1 MMGGCVLRTASGNVT
16 EYLQVKGEP
25 NEWAVFS
32 NCTDRPCLYGLHNDN
47 QVCMMWVLRVPFQE
61 TSSHF
66 NVMDGTILPNDEAH
80 CASQT

>member
-1 MMGGCVLRTASGNVT
+1 LYNNFLQDPSSAIPIGTLLAILITFISYVCYAFMMGGCVLRTASGNVT

-47 QVCMMWVLRVPFQE
+47 QVCMM
-61 TSSHF
+61 
-66 NVMDGTILPNDEAH
+66 
-80 CASQT
+80 